1 MTATHSIL
9 GRVRAPETQETRAL
23 RGASEAWREDQVERG
38 GRALGVVRESLPVL
52 RGALMDERIPAGWR
66 ARLQA
71 LADRMDWALVG
82 RR

>member
-1 MTATHSIL
+1 
-9 GRVRAPETQETRAL
+9 
-23 RGASEAWREDQVERG
+23 
-38 GRALGVVRESLPVL
+38 
-52 RGALMDERIPAGWR
+52 MDERIPAGWR